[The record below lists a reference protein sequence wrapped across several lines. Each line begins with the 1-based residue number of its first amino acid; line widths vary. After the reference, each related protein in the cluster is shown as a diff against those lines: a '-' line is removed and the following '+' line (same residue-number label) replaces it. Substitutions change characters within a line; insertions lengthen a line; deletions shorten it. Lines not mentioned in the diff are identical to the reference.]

1 MSALERLAVAM
12 SSSDL
17 TLDDTRRDVDYIIAA
32 GFSATRHGPVASS
45 LLRLH
50 ASTSMTDLKAASA
63 SVQGLVAKLNT
74 RRGWGL
80 TQAEIEAVAA
90 NALAH
95 HVTPACLA
103 CGGHGYELVP
113 GTPTLSATPCAS
125 CHGTGRRPVQ
135 KKLRDEIQQ
144 TIGVLENID
153 SVTQRAVARLVR

>member
-12 SSSDL
+12 SSKNL

-32 GFSATRHGPVASS
+32 GISASWHGPVASS

-50 ASTSMTDLKAASA
+50 ASTSMTDLKVASA

-74 RRGWGL
+74 RRNWGL
-80 TQAEIEAVAA
+80 TPAQVEAVASK
-90 NALAH
+90 ALAH

-113 GTPTLSATPCAS
+113 GTPTLSSVACAS

-135 KKLRDEIQQ
+135 KKLRNEIQQ

-153 SVTQRAVARLVR
+153 SVTQAAVARLVR